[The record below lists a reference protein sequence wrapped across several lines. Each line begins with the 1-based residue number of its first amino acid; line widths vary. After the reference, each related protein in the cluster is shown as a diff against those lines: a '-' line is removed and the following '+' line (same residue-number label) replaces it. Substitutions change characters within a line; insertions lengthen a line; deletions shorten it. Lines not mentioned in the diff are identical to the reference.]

1 MHHAPSHAPLRH
13 LGIREAARQLGLAHT
28 TISRYI
34 AANPVLNHGTAG
46 RPKVDLDELRRH
58 RAANLNPAPR
68 GRQAAKLLAEAP
80 AATGADA
87 APDYSVSKAARE
99 AILADRARIDLDE
112 KRGLLVPRA
121 EVEAAAFEVGKALQR
136 DLLELAGRLSEILT
150 TMTDPKAI
158 AALVESEHRNLLRAF
173 AASLRAKA
181 AAEEEPRAAGQVTP
195 LPESTPARLCPRAP
209 NTAPPA

>member
-1 MHHAPSHAPLRH
+1 MNRTALPALGNGVSSSPHVDGIATAPGAPPRSHPWL
-13 LGIREAARQLGLAHT
+13 
-28 TISRYI
+28 
-34 AANPVLNHGTAG
+34 LNHGSEG
-46 RPKVDLDELRRH
+46 RPKVDLEELRRH

-121 EVEAAAFEVGKALQR
+121 EVEEAVFDAGAVLLR
-136 DLLELAGRLSEILT
+136 DLLEIPAQLSERLAS
-150 TMTDPKAI
+150 MTQRREI
-158 AALVESEHRNLLRAF
+158 SALLETALRRVLATL

-181 AAEEEPRAAGQVTP
+181 ESKQAEEKARATGG
-195 LPESTPARLCPRAP
+195 PAPRAP
-209 NTAPPA
+209 A